1 MTEWWNSLPLELKL
15 FYGIGIIS
23 LLTVVI
29 QLLMTLVGFDTDSA
43 DAGFDVDV
51 GDVDHGTGIG
61 LFSTQT
67 IAAFFT
73 AFGWVGVAAIKSGAT
88 SLTAGLIAFAF
99 GVISMFA
106 MFYMLKG
113 LLSLQSKGNLDY
125 SSVIGN
131 EGTVYVTLPGDDADG
146 GGQIQVMIQG
156 RLTTASARKASPGP
170 LAPGRRVR
178 IVAVNGP
185 ASFMVEAL

>member
-15 FYGIGIIS
+15 FYGIGIIA

-29 QLLMTLVGFDTDSA
+29 QLLMTLLGFDADSA
-43 DAGFDVDV
+43 DAGFDVDL

-73 AFGWVGVAAIKSGAT
+73 AFGWVGVAAIKSGAS

-99 GVISMFA
+99 GVFSMFA
-106 MFYMLKG
+106 MFYMLRG
-113 LLSLQSKGNLDY
+113 LLSLQSRGNLDY

-131 EGTVYVTLPGDDADG
+131 EGTVYVTLPGGDEDG
-146 GGQIQVMIQG
+146 GGQIQIMIQG
-156 RLTTASARKASPGP
+156 RLTTASARKASPGA

-185 ASFMVEAL
+185 ASFMVEPV